1 VRGIVRLDHPHLNPL
16 PSRERK
22 YFRFNVVAALAILG
36 LVFTAY
42 TAHAGSLDSPGAQ
55 KALVCSACHGFAGNS
70 PGNTVP
76 ILAGMAPSYFKKSIN
91 DYAAGR
97 RPSPEMEPYSKYVL
111 QFGLDEIADFFA
123 VQRKQAPARG
133 KSDPQAL
140 RRGATLAS
148 QCAVC
153 HGAQGEGDAF
163 RAVPALQGQ
172 PAAYLKAQMD
182 LFKGDKRKLED
193 AEQEK
198 TKKTM
203 FKGLDGAD
211 FADLAAYYS
220 R

>member
-1 VRGIVRLDHPHLNPL
+1 MKGNKSYKGIPIFH
-16 PSRERK
+16 K
-22 YFRFNVVAALAILG
+22 
-36 LVFTAY
+36 
-42 TAHAGSLDSPGAQ
+42 SP
-55 KALVCSACHGFAGNS
+55 VCSACHGFAGNN
-70 PGNTVP
+70 PGNSVP
-76 ILAGMAPSYFKKSIN
+76 ILAAMAPSYFKKAIN

-123 VQRKQAPARG
+123 VQRKQAPAKI
-133 KSDPQAL
+133 KSDPKAL
-140 RRGATLAS
+140 SRGATLAS
-148 QCAVC
+148 QCATC

-193 AEQEK
+193 AEQDK

-203 FKGLDGAD
+203 FKGLDAAD

-220 R
+220 TLK